1 MNIALY
7 GGSFDPP
14 HSGHVRVALEALATL
29 EIDKLILVPAY
40 KNPLKSSVYAE
51 GEQRRRW
58 LQKLFSPYPKI
69 EISSFELELDRSVYT
84 IETVLHYAKMAE
96 KIYVI
101 IGADN
106 LSTLSQWKE
115 SQRLQAVATLV
126 VASRDGIAIPDTMLR
141 LKVDEPISSSHF
153 RATFSPLGLHEEIE
167 SEIILYYKRKLMNPR
182 IEKIQ
187 TVLDMNK
194 AEDIQVFELAGSDY
208 FADYVVLA
216 SSLGERHTLALL
228 DHLRKGLKPEE
239 TFLYV
244 DESGDWVAI
253 DLGDIL
259 IHILT
264 PQYRLKYDLES
275 FLNELNA
282 RKNKH

>member
-14 HSGHVRVALEALATL
+14 HLGHVRVALEALATL

-40 KNPLKSSVYAE
+40 KNPLKSSVCGE
-51 GEQRRRW
+51 GQQRFRW
-58 LQKLFSPYPKI
+58 LQHLFSSYSQI
-69 EISSFELELDRSVYT
+69 EISSFELDLGRSVYT

-96 KIYVI
+96 KIYLI

-106 LSTLSQWKE
+106 LSTLSHWKE
-115 SQRLQAVATLV
+115 STQLQKRVTFV
-126 VASRDGIAIPDTMLR
+126 VASRDDIAIPDTMLR
-141 LKVDEPISSSHF
+141 LNVDEPMSSTHF
-153 RATFSPLGLHEEIE
+153 RTTFTPLKLNHPIE
-167 SEIILYYKRKLMNPR
+167 QEIILYYKRKLMNPR

-187 TVLDMNK
+187 TILDTNK
-194 AEDIQVFELAGSDY
+194 AEEIQVFELIGSDY

-275 FLNELNA
+275 FLNEINA